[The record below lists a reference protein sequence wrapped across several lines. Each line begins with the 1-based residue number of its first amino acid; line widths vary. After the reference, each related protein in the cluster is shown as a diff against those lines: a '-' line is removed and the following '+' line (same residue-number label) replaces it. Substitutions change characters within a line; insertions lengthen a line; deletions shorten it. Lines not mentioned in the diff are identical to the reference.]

1 MRIKK
6 EKKEPEMQ
14 NNDNLSTNINN
25 EEDFTLPNLEE
36 GLNIDEIPSIEDL
49 ISLDKEEIEK
59 IQKNEIDNVFND
71 NSTDTSNVFEENIDA
86 PLTPPENNE
95 QQEINSFD
103 RDFDSMNLFDEE
115 VDLTLDEPAVNDNI
129 MQTDL
134 SMPENDNILK
144 EEPEIVEDAN
154 TPSFENITPDITFDD
169 TNDVMPETD
178 FSVPEQPEIN
188 FSEPDLS
195 FEPEIV
201 ENTNEQDLSDNPDA
215 FNMPE
220 EDNEIEFNDN
230 NEDDSFDYSLD
241 ENNQSEETD
250 ITDDNDSE
258 NILENVSETASEDL
272 TFEVEDTDNDGISEF
287 HQEEE
292 MPAETTETD
301 SYSEELP
308 VENEELLSESA
319 DETEQ
324 VETPQA
330 ETNQEYSGET
340 KHYSSNTDVFA
351 KIDSLL
357 NDDSAFET
365 PVQNEKTPLYAP
377 QSSEDITDE
386 SIDDMPKPR
395 YKSSFD
401 PSKYMKKSQKIKVSE
416 DTEEKLGILYTARKV
431 FDNIKTLKDEL
442 NLGDNPSISSL
453 LQNENSKKA
462 LIAAAVCVVVLG
474 AGIAGVSVLNNKSVE
489 EINTLNNNDISTP
502 LETAST
508 PAQEVPPAPDA
519 AATSIPSAPSAG
531 STPLIDENS
540 NVSADVP
547 ELDKKPPAE
556 IKQDVI
562 KETVAQ
568 QTKPPI
574 NPESYLTVK
583 KIQWQV
589 PDYLSYS
596 PNIKSYLQSAGKSI
610 KLSLSSDLLLA
621 TEYAYSN
628 VVKINLKISNNGA
641 VQNATVATSSG
652 SKQIDNIVLQSVKT
666 TLNVVKPPAGEIK
679 TPDFNLTLTINL

>member
-1 MRIKK
+1 MLQAFSDEVYLYDYIV
-6 EKKEPEMQ
+6 
-14 NNDNLSTNINN
+14 NNYS
-25 EEDFTLPNLEE
+25 ELP
-36 GLNIDEIPSIEDL
+36 
-49 ISLDKEEIEK
+49 
-59 IQKNEIDNVFND
+59 
-71 NSTDTSNVFEENIDA
+71 EENIFRNPTLIKRIEEMIYFSKNNISNDDVIVWNETSRDLKSKNVSFYA
-86 PLTPPENNE
+86 VILDPENGSFTIYDNLKASIPYL
-95 QQEINSFD
+95 QIN
-103 RDFDSMNLFDEE
+103 
-115 VDLTLDEPAVNDNI
+115 
-129 MQTDL
+129 
-134 SMPENDNILK
+134 
-144 EEPEIVEDAN
+144 
-154 TPSFENITPDITFDD
+154 
-169 TNDVMPETD
+169 
-178 FSVPEQPEIN
+178 
-188 FSEPDLS
+188 
-195 FEPEIV
+195 
-201 ENTNEQDLSDNPDA
+201 
-215 FNMPE
+215 
-220 EDNEIEFNDN
+220 
-230 NEDDSFDYSLD
+230 
-241 ENNQSEETD
+241 
-250 ITDDNDSE
+250 
-258 NILENVSETASEDL
+258 
-272 TFEVEDTDNDGISEF
+272 
-287 HQEEE
+287 
-292 MPAETTETD
+292 
-301 SYSEELP
+301 
-308 VENEELLSESA
+308 
-319 DETEQ
+319 
-324 VETPQA
+324 
-330 ETNQEYSGET
+330 
-340 KHYSSNTDVFA
+340 SNTDVFA